1 MPLNPKQR
9 TWSLKKIKML
19 IGTQLWEYIS
29 RYNIISR
36 SVEQETKYK
45 CYEEVILGIQSVGN

>member
-1 MPLNPKQR
+1 
-9 TWSLKKIKML
+9 ML
-19 IGTQLWEYIS
+19 IGTPLWEYIS